1 MHVEGK
7 TRDQPILLRVPRFE
21 QPDDVTC
28 GPTCLTQAFR
38 FHGLDVEL
46 ADVIENTPKNPDGGT
61 LAVFLATSALRHGFR
76 PILYSYNLR
85 VFDPTWSK
93 LRSAELQDKLGQ
105 RASFVTSTKL
115 KRATLAYRD
124 FLAAGGR
131 MRFDELTRDL
141 LIRWLRKGQ
150 PILTGLSATYLYR
163 IKRELGPDDDDVRG
177 EPTGHFVVICGYYPK
192 SDRFVIRDPSF
203 HIPFSRSG
211 RYSVPAE
218 RLISAILL
226 GDLTYDA
233 VLLVLETGRT
243 ECLYPKGRQS
253 PVCWS

>member
-1 MHVEGK
+1 MRALKSVGDE
-7 TRDQPILLRVPRFE
+7 PILLRVPRFK

-28 GPTCLTQAFR
+28 GPTCLTQVFG
-38 FHGLDVEL
+38 FHGLDLEL
-46 ADVIENTPKNPDGGT
+46 AKVIERTPKNPDGGT
-61 LAVFLATSALRHGFR
+61 LAVFLGVTALQYGFR
-76 PILYSYNLR
+76 PTLYSYNLR

-93 LRSAELQDKLGQ
+93 LRAPELKEKLTQ
-105 RASFVTSTKL
+105 RACFVTSAKL
-115 KRATLAYRD
+115 KRATTAYRD
-124 FLAAGGR
+124 FVALGGR
-131 MRFDELTRDL
+131 IRFSDLTREL
-141 LIRWLRKGQ
+141 LIEWLRKGQ

-163 IKRELGPDDDDVRG
+163 IKRELGVDDDDVRG
-177 EPTGHFVVICGYYPK
+177 EPVGHFVVICGYYPK

-233 VLLVLETGRT
+233 VLLVLGNRT
-243 ECLYPKGRQS
+243 N
-253 PVCWS
+253 

>member
-1 MHVEGK
+1 MRASMSAGEE
-7 TRDQPILLRVPRFE
+7 PILLRVPRFK

-28 GPTCLTQAFR
+28 GPTCLTQVFG

-46 ADVIENTPKNPDGGT
+46 AKVIEHTPTNPDGGT
-61 LAVFLATSALRHGFR
+61 LAVFLGMTALRYGFR
-76 PILYSYNLR
+76 PTLYSYNLR

-93 LRSAELQDKLGQ
+93 LSARDLQEKLTQ
-105 RASFVTSTKL
+105 RACYVSSGKL
-115 KRATLAYRD
+115 KRATTAYRD
-124 FLAAGGR
+124 FVAQGGR
-131 MRFDELTRDL
+131 IRFDDLTRDL
-141 LIRWLRKGQ
+141 LIRWLRKGH

-203 HIPFSRSG
+203 HIPFSRNG

-233 VLLVLETGRT
+233 VLLVLGNRMD
-243 ECLYPKGRQS
+243 
-253 PVCWS
+253 

>member
-1 MHVEGK
+1 MCAAKFAGEE
-7 TRDQPILLRVPRFE
+7 PILLRVPRFK

-28 GPTCLTQAFR
+28 GPTCLTQVFG
-38 FHGLDVEL
+38 FHGLDVAL
-46 ADVIENTPKNPDGGT
+46 SQVIERTPKNPDGGT
-61 LAVFLATSALRHGFR
+61 LAVFLGITALRYGFR
-76 PILYSYNLR
+76 PTLYSYNLR

-93 LRSAELQDKLGQ
+93 LSAAALQEKLTQ
-105 RASFVTSTKL
+105 RACFVTSAKV
-115 KRATLAYRD
+115 KRATTAYRD
-124 FLAAGGR
+124 FLAHGGR
-131 MRFDELTRDL
+131 IRFADLNRDL
-141 LIRWLRKGQ
+141 LIEWLRKGH

-177 EPTGHFVVICGYYPK
+177 EPAGHFVVICGYYPK

-233 VLLVLETGRT
+233 VLLVLGHRT
-243 ECLYPKGRQS
+243 N
-253 PVCWS
+253 

>member
-1 MHVEGK
+1 MRAAKFAGEK
-7 TRDQPILLRVPRFE
+7 PILLQVPRFK

-28 GPTCLTQAFR
+28 GPTCLTQVFG
-38 FHGLDVEL
+38 FHGIDVEL
-46 ADVIENTPKNPDGGT
+46 PKVIERTPKNPDGGT
-61 LAVFLATSALRHGFR
+61 LAVFLGMTALHYGFR

-85 VFDPTWSK
+85 VFDPTWSS
-93 LRSAELQDKLGQ
+93 LTPAQLQDKLTQ
-105 RASFVTSTKL
+105 RACYVTSAKL
-115 KRATLAYRD
+115 KRATTAYRD
-124 FLAAGGR
+124 FVAQGGR
-131 MRFDELTRDL
+131 MRFTDLTRDL
-141 LIRWLRKGQ
+141 LIRWLRKGH

-233 VLLVLETGRT
+233 VLLVLGNRMD
-243 ECLYPKGRQS
+243 
-253 PVCWS
+253 